1 MKNRILKII
10 ATAGLLLGSL
20 SAAAED
26 IDLFV
31 GASPAEFSA
40 PNVLFV
46 VDNTANWNTAFDNEM
61 AALIATVN
69 SLPQDKF
76 RVGILFSAETGTGNN
91 NTSGGYVRAAI
102 RLMDAANKPLYANL
116 LGSFDKLDDKGNG
129 GKSSLMMAEAY
140 LYLSGGAPYAGN
152 GKVKTDYAGNSNPS
166 KTTAQDRAVYALAGN
181 ALDAIDATTYNKP
194 DASGCRKT
202 FIIYL
207 SNGAPGDNTNVI
219 SEARTLLL
227 AEAAKLEIANAAAA
241 IPVSPSGSADNLS
254 DEWARFMKNSP
265 LAATTYTID
274 IDKETTGQGPGW
286 TALLKSMARVSKG
299 KYFSV
304 SSGNG
309 GEEVAAA
316 LRSIFSEVQAVN
328 SVFASVSLPVS
339 VNTQGTYLNQIFI
352 GMFRPAESAL
362 PRWAGNLK
370 QYKMGYGSTG
380 KLTTLDANGKDAINF
395 ETNFVSECARSFWT
409 PTAAD
414 TYWTFNPQGSCL
426 VAGSDESNSPD
437 GNIVE
442 KGAQAYKLRSTTTRT
457 VKTCS
462 SASCTGLTDFNNS
475 IPPESLGLLAT
486 DTDGRDTLIKWSTGL
501 DVDNERE
508 IDPAPTTLAMRPSV
522 HGDVVHS
529 RPVAINFGAGD
540 TTATSEVVVFYGG
553 NDGMLRAVNGNRD
566 GGKNIGGLA
575 PGMELWS
582 FMPPEFYPYIKRIY
596 DNTTPIS
603 YKGMTE
609 LAVVPAPKSYGM
621 DGAVSAFKS
630 GDETWILSTLRRGGR
645 SVYAFDVTTPASP
658 VLKWKQGC
666 TSQTDDA
673 TCTTGFTGIGQT
685 WSTPKELRVPATTD
699 PLLIM
704 GGGYDTCEDADPNTC
719 TTSTKGNKIYVL
731 DAVSG
736 NLLNTL
742 DTDRAVV
749 ADVFVV
755 PDRTSGLAKMAYAA
769 DMGGNVYRINIGTA
783 APADW
788 TITKVAAFGGSGA
801 NDRKFMFTPD
811 VVYDQG
817 KYVVLLGSGDREKP
831 LSDYTHAAGVA
842 NKFFMFM
849 DDPEDPDWLAF
860 EPGGLVSMASLVSIG
875 ITGASPT
882 VATVNENKG
891 WVLDLRP
898 REQVVTS
905 ALTIFGVVSFST
917 HLPKPVITDPNVCTT
932 DLGTSYSYNIL
943 YTNAAAGA
951 SGNRSTEIKGGGL
964 PPSPVGG
971 SVTLDGEDT
980 NGDGVPDKP
989 GETVPFCIGC
999 SDSPLDA
1006 TDPPA
1011 PSWANQPKSR
1021 VYWQIEQ

>member
-10 ATAGLLLGSL
+10 MTAGLLACSL
-20 SAAAED
+20 SATAED

-31 GASPAEFSA
+31 GANPVEFSA

-46 VDNTANWNTAFDNEM
+46 VDNTANWNTAFENEM

-102 RLMDAANKPLYANL
+102 RLMDAVNKPLYANL
-116 LGSFDKLDDKGNG
+116 LGSFDKLNDKGNG
-129 GKSSLMMAEAY
+129 GKSSLVMAEAY
-140 LYLSGGAPYAGN
+140 LYLSGGTPHAGN
-152 GKVKTDYAGNSNPS
+152 GKVKTDYAGNSNSS

-181 ALDAIDATTYNKP
+181 ALDSIDATTYNKP

-207 SNGAPGDNTNVI
+207 SNGAPGDNTSVI

-227 AEAAKLEIANAAAA
+227 AEAAKLGIANAAAA
-241 IPVSPSGSADNLS
+241 IPVSPSGSMDNLS
-254 DEWARFMKNSP
+254 DEWARFMKKSA

-274 IDKETTGQGPGW
+274 IDRKTTGDGPGW

-309 GEEVAAA
+309 GEDVAAA

-339 VNTQGTYLNQIFI
+339 VNTQGTYLNQMFI
-352 GMFRPAESAL
+352 GMFRPGESAL

-380 KLTTLDANGKDAINF
+380 KLTTLDANGNDAINF
-395 ETNFVSECARSFWT
+395 ETNFISECARSFWT

-442 KGAQAYKLRSTTTRT
+442 KGAQAYKLRSITSDNRN

-462 SASCTGLTDFNNS
+462 SASCTELAAFSNS
-475 IPPESLGLLAT
+475 IPPASLGAVD
-486 DTDGRDTLIKWSTGL
+486 DTERDTLIQWARGR

-508 IDPAPTTLAMRPSV
+508 IDPAPAYPNMKMRPSV

-540 TTATSEVVVFYGG
+540 TTATAEVVVFYGG

-596 DNTTPIS
+596 KNTTPIS
-603 YKGMTE
+603 YMGMTE
-609 LAVVPAPKSYGM
+609 FEFPPRAQTVRHGRRSLRVQERRRNLDPFNPATRRPLGLRIRRDHPRESRAEMEAGLHQP
-621 DGAVSAFKS
+621 DRRRHLHDRVHRHRPDLVHAQGTAGAGHHGSPADH
-630 GDETWILSTLRRGGR
+630 GGRLRHLRGRGPQYLHHVDQGQQDLCPGCGQRKPAEDTGYRPCRGGR
-645 SVYAFDVTTPASP
+645 RVRGAGQDVRTGQDGLCGGPGRQRLSHQYRHRCACGLDHHQGRRVRRQRGKRPQVHVYA
-658 VLKWKQGC
+658 GC
-666 TSQTDDA
+666 
-673 TCTTGFTGIGQT
+673 
-685 WSTPKELRVPATTD
+685 
-699 PLLIM
+699 
-704 GGGYDTCEDADPNTC
+704 
-719 TTSTKGNKIYVL
+719 
-731 DAVSG
+731 
-736 NLLNTL
+736 
-742 DTDRAVV
+742 
-749 ADVFVV
+749 
-755 PDRTSGLAKMAYAA
+755 
-769 DMGGNVYRINIGTA
+769 
-783 APADW
+783 
-788 TITKVAAFGGSGA
+788 
-801 NDRKFMFTPD
+801 
-811 VVYDQG
+811 
-817 KYVVLLGSGDREKP
+817 
-831 LSDYTHAAGVA
+831 GV
-842 NKFFMFM
+842 
-849 DDPEDPDWLAF
+849 
-860 EPGGLVSMASLVSIG
+860 
-875 ITGASPT
+875 
-882 VATVNENKG
+882 
-891 WVLDLRP
+891 
-898 REQVVTS
+898 
-905 ALTIFGVVSFST
+905 
-917 HLPKPVITDPNVCTT
+917 
-932 DLGTSYSYNIL
+932 
-943 YTNAAAGA
+943 
-951 SGNRSTEIKGGGL
+951 
-964 PPSPVGG
+964 
-971 SVTLDGEDT
+971 
-980 NGDGVPDKP
+980 
-989 GETVPFCIGC
+989 
-999 SDSPLDA
+999 
-1006 TDPPA
+1006 
-1011 PSWANQPKSR
+1011 
-1021 VYWQIEQ
+1021 

>member
-10 ATAGLLLGSL
+10 MTAGLLACSL
-20 SAAAED
+20 SAVAED

-31 GASPAEFSA
+31 GARPAEFSA

-46 VDNTANWNTAFDNEM
+46 VDNTANWNTAFGNEM
-61 AALIATVN
+61 DALIATVN
-69 SLPQDKF
+69 SLPPDKF

-129 GKSSLMMAEAY
+129 GKSSLVMAEAY
-140 LYLSGGAPYAGN
+140 LYLSGGTPYAGN
-152 GKVKTDYAGNSNPS
+152 GKIKTDYAGNSNPS

-181 ALDAIDATTYNKP
+181 ALDSIDATTYNKP

-207 SNGAPGDNTNVI
+207 SNGAPGDNTSVI

-274 IDKETTGQGPGW
+274 IDRETTGQGPGW

-309 GEEVAAA
+309 GEDVAAA

-339 VNTQGTYLNQIFI
+339 VNTQGTYLNQMFI

-380 KLTTLDANGKDAINF
+380 KLTTLDANGNDAINF
-395 ETNFVSECARSFWT
+395 ETNFISECARSFWT

-414 TYWTFNPQGSCL
+414 TYWKFNPQGSCL

-442 KGAQAYKLRSTTTRT
+442 KGAQAYKLRSITSDNRN

-462 SASCTGLTDFNNS
+462 SASCTGLAAFSNS
-475 IPPESLGLLAT
+475 IPPASLGLLAT
-486 DTDGRDTLIKWSTGL
+486 DTDGRDTLIQWARGR
-501 DVDNERE
+501 DVENERE
-508 IDPAPTTLAMRPSV
+508 IDPAPAYPNMKMRPSV

-540 TTATSEVVVFYGG
+540 TTATAEVVVFYGG

-596 DNTTPIS
+596 ENTTPIS
-603 YKGMTE
+603 YMGMTE
-609 LAVVPAPKSYGM
+609 FESPPAPKSYGM
-621 DGAVSAFKS
+621 DGAVSAFKN

-645 SVYAFDVTTPASP
+645 SVYAFDVTNPASP
-658 VLKWKQGC
+658 ALKWKQGC
-666 TSQTDDA
+666 TSQTDA
-673 TCTTGFTGIGQT
+673 STCTTGFTGIGQT

-736 NLLNTL
+736 ARLKTL

-769 DMGGNVYRINIGTA
+769 DLGGNVYRINIGTDV
-783 APADW
+783 PADW
-788 TITKVAAFGGSGA
+788 TITKVAAFGGIGA

-831 LSDYTHAAGVA
+831 LSDYTHAADVA

-849 DDPEDPDWLAF
+849 DDPEDPTWLSS

-875 ITGASPT
+875 VNDASPT

-917 HLPKPVITDPNVCTT
+917 HQPKPVITDPNVCTT

-951 SGNRSTEIKGGGL
+951 NAATGASGSRSTEIEGGGL

-971 SVTLDGEDT
+971 SVTLDS
-980 NGDGVPDKP
+980 

-1006 TDPPA
+1006 TDPPT